1 MLKTCIIL
9 GSFGV
14 LLVAGL
20 PAPQDEYA
28 DEYADEEVCLTSKD
42 SKASEK
48 ECVFPFTFNNFTY
61 NGCPTDP
68 TDETKTK
75 RWCSTKVDETGK
87 HIAGGDDWGYC
98 TEGCTPEIFPDE
110 FVLGS
115 DAGEAASDACDWTA
129 CNGFT
134 LKINVFE
141 KEETYGQCQ
150 HPAGNDGS
158 EDDFF
163 CFVNADSNCADK
175 TIYDEENNLF
185 VSSTACKDPRAP
197 LPRAFSIS
205 FGGGRRRNSF
215 SRGSSSYG
223 RNRYGSSS
231 SSYGGNSYGSN
242 RYGSNRYGNNNN
254 RGNSGGFNAGA
265 FASNLGAGIGGLAAG
280 LFGRK

>member
-9 GSFGV
+9 GSFGILFV
-14 LLVAGL
+14 TGL
-20 PAPQDEYA
+20 PAPQDEY
-28 DEYADEEVCLTSKD
+28 DEYADEGVCLTSKD
-42 SKASEK
+42 SKAPEK

-75 RWCSTKVDETGK
+75 RWCSTKVDETGN
-87 HIAGGDDWGYC
+87 HITGGDNWGYC
-98 TEGCTPEIFPDE
+98 TEGCSPEIFPDE
-110 FVLGS
+110 FKLGS
-115 DAGEAASDACDWTA
+115 EAGEAASDACDWTA
-129 CNGFT
+129 CNGLT
-134 LKINVFE
+134 LKINVFG

-150 HPAGNDGS
+150 FPAGKGES

-175 TIYDEENNLF
+175 TLYDEEENLF
-185 VSSTACKDPRAP
+185 VSSTACTDPRAP

-223 RNRYGSSS
+223 RNRYGS
-231 SSYGGNSYGSN
+231 YGNNNYGNSYG
-242 RYGSNRYGNNNN
+242 NNN
-254 RGNSGGFNAGA
+254 RRGNNGGFNTGA
-265 FASNLGAGIGGLAAG
+265 FLSNVGSLAGGFLGAL
-280 LFGRK
+280 GRK

>member
-1 MLKTCIIL
+1 MVNANTQLATMDQKII
-9 GSFGV
+9 
-14 LLVAGL
+14 
-20 PAPQDEYA
+20 
-28 DEYADEEVCLTSKD
+28 
-42 SKASEK
+42 
-48 ECVFPFTFNNFTY
+48 
-61 NGCPTDP
+61 
-68 TDETKTK
+68 
-75 RWCSTKVDETGK
+75 
-87 HIAGGDDWGYC
+87 
-98 TEGCTPEIFPDE
+98 
-110 FVLGS
+110 
-115 DAGEAASDACDWTA
+115 
-129 CNGFT
+129 
-134 LKINVFE
+134 
-141 KEETYGQCQ
+141 
-150 HPAGNDGS
+150 
-158 EDDFF
+158 FF

-265 FASNLGAGIGGLAAG
+265 FASNLGAGIGGL
-280 LFGRK
+280 

>member
-9 GSFGV
+9 GSIGI
-14 LLVAGL
+14 LLVAGS
-20 PAPQDEYA
+20 PAPQDDEYA

-42 SKASEK
+42 SVASEK
-48 ECVFPFTFNNFTY
+48 NCVFPFTFNNFTY
-61 NGCPTDP
+61 YGCPTDF

-87 HIAGGDDWGYC
+87 HIPGGDDWGYC
-98 TEGCTPEIFPDE
+98 TKGCPTEIFPDE
-110 FVLGS
+110 FEVGS
-115 DAGEAASDACDWTA
+115 EAGEAASDACDWTA

-134 LKINVFE
+134 LKTTVFD

-150 HPAGNDGS
+150 YPAGNDGL

-175 TIYDEENNLF
+175 ALYDEENNRF
-185 VSSTACKDPRAP
+185 VSSTACTDPRAP
-197 LPRAFSIS
+197 LPRSFSFG
-205 FGGGRRRNSF
+205 FGGGRRRSSF

-223 RNRYGSSS
+223 RRRYSGFG
-231 SSYGGNSYGSN
+231 GGN
-242 RYGSNRYGNNNN
+242 RGNNGG
-254 RGNSGGFNAGA
+254 RFGGNSGGGFNQNQ
-265 FASNLGAGIGGLAAG
+265 FFSNIGAGIRG